1 MDKLLKNVEPAES
14 FSVKDKVE
22 YEEGKVV
29 SLTLAQQ
36 PGVSMTLF
44 ALDEGE
50 SIGGHAAPGD
60 AFVLI
65 LDGEAKITIDGKTHT
80 VTAGNVIGN
89 ARWRPACIKS
99 REAFQDDADRSKKAQ

>member
-80 VTAGNVIGN
+80 VTAGNVIVM
-89 ARWRPACIKS
+89 PAGVHHALKAEK
-99 REAFQDDADRSKKAQ
+99 RFKMMLTVVKKAQ